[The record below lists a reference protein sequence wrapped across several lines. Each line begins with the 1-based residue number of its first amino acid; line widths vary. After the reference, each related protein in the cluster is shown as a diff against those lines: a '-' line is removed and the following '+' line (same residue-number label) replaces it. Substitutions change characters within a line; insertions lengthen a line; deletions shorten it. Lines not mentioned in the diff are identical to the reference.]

1 MMHHSTFYI
10 YNILNKIVEL
20 FIRLPLLLVTAKERG
35 LEKVVSICS
44 GKGLHGNSNSHPQV
58 PCINLNC
65 LWIMN
70 KSISNEAS
78 HSGIRLYTFIQNK
91 VVLT

>member
-1 MMHHSTFYI
+1 MHHYTFYI
-10 YNILNKIVEL
+10 DNILNKIVEL
-20 FIRLPLLLVTAKERG
+20 FIRLPLLLVITKERG

-44 GKGLHGNSNSHPQV
+44 GKGLHGHSNSDPQA

-65 LWIMN
+65 LWLMN

-78 HSGIRLYTFIQNK
+78 HSGVRLYTFIQDK